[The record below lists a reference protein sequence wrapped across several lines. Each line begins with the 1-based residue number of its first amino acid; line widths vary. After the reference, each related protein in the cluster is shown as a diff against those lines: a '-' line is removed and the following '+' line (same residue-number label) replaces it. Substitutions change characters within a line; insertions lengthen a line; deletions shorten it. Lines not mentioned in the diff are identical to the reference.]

1 MPTYMDESGD
11 TGTKKG
17 STPYFRL
24 AAVFFE
30 DTTQIDHVSQRL
42 SAIRTELGLPQ
53 SYEFRFARTVHH
65 IRMAFF
71 KAVVATPFHFVVSSF
86 EKHSFD
92 HGTLTKDVIPDQ
104 TIRALIKHLGE
115 WYLLVEECRGLPA
128 GLKELI
134 VYDECD
140 DPNFERALRDGFKP
154 LSTMRSSGGRLI
166 RDIRPG
172 KSKSDPGIQLVD
184 MVCGATGKHIDGQSD
199 YFNLI
204 KSKALAIEVLKRGK
218 GC

>member
-24 AAVFFE
+24 AAVLFD
-30 DTTQIDHVSQRL
+30 DTAQIQQFSERL
-42 SAIRTELGLPQ
+42 SILRTELGLPQ
-53 SYEFRFARTVHH
+53 SYEFRFAKTVHS

-71 KAVVATPFHFVVSSF
+71 KAAVAVPFHFVVCSF
-86 EKHSFD
+86 EKHTFSS
-92 HGTLTKDVIPDQ
+92 GTLRKDVIRDE
-104 TIRALIKHLGE
+104 TIRGLIKHLGE
-115 WYLLVEECRGLPA
+115 WYLLVEESRGLA
-128 GLKELI
+128 GGLKELI

-140 DPNFERALRDGFKP
+140 DPTFERALRDALKP
-154 LSTMRSSGGRLI
+154 IAMTRTGGRRLI

-172 KSKSDPGIQLVD
+172 KSKVDPGIQLVD
-184 MVCGATGKHIDGQSD
+184 MVCGATGKSIDGQSD

-204 KSKALAIEVLKRGK
+204 KDKALAIEVLREEK